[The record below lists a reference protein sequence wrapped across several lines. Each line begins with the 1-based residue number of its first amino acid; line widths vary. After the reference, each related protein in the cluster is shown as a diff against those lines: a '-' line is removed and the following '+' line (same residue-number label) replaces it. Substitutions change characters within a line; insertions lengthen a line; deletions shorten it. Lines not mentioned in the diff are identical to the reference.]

1 MAAFAEIWLNWS
13 IEIIIIFGIFY
24 LILIYLFNWYLK
36 YDSSDIIYLCLYLFI
51 VMLYVLF
58 RADIFE
64 GTHYISN
71 NYFIYNE
78 FYNFIKKFIVICMI
92 CYLIILNNFIR
103 IIKLPIFEYLILI
116 FSCLFGILMIIRSNH
131 LFIIF
136 LFLELVNLCLYCLI
150 GLNRD
155 SNMGIESAYKYFVQS
170 SLATIIGFFGISLI
184 YLSTG
189 TLFLNELSLLI
200 NFDDLNL
207 LSILGIYLIITS
219 VFFKLGIFPLHS
231 WIADVYQGSLLIS
244 LIFIALLPKIA
255 YLILFLKLYIEFNTL
270 VQNYCL
276 ILSGVSVIYGSLIS
290 LYQTSFKRLLAYGSM
305 VHIGLIIFSISL
317 YTPQS
322 ITAGIFYLF
331 SYIILMLFTFSFML
345 FLFEKDSS
353 NNLYYLDDISKFHL
367 YFSNNIILSTY
378 FVLIIF
384 SLAGLPFFIGFIAKW
399 YIFISLIDVFNI
411 FEVLIFLS
419 ISVLSSSYYIRI
431 LRFIYFSNK
440 HNKVKRYS
448 TIIFDNLLYN
458 LMFILLIINIIT
470 IVYHSIIFLLIFQKV
485 VLLFI

>member
-1 MAAFAEIWLNWS
+1 
-13 IEIIIIFGIFY
+13 
-24 LILIYLFNWYLK
+24 
-36 YDSSDIIYLCLYLFI
+36 
-51 VMLYVLF
+51 
-58 RADIFE
+58 
-64 GTHYISN
+64 
-71 NYFIYNE
+71 
-78 FYNFIKKFIVICMI
+78 
-92 CYLIILNNFIR
+92 
-103 IIKLPIFEYLILI
+103 
-116 FSCLFGILMIIRSNH
+116 
-131 LFIIF
+131 
-136 LFLELVNLCLYCLI
+136 
-150 GLNRD
+150 
-155 SNMGIESAYKYFVQS
+155 
-170 SLATIIGFFGISLI
+170 
-184 YLSTG
+184 
-189 TLFLNELSLLI
+189 
-200 NFDDLNL
+200 
-207 LSILGIYLIITS
+207 
-219 VFFKLGIFPLHS
+219 
-231 WIADVYQGSLLIS
+231 
-244 LIFIALLPKIA
+244 
-255 YLILFLKLYIEFNTL
+255 LYIEFNTL